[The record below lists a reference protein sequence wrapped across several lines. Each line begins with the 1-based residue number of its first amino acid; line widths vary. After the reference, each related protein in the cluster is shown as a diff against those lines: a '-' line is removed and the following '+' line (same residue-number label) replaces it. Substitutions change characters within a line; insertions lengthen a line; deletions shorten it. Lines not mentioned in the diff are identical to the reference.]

1 MKNSFILFPAAMIF
15 LISCNNSKELERI
28 LTDNSCYWDILEKDS
43 PAPINSCYMFAS
55 DGDCFYYYYNFYD
68 KKRTDSVYRYE
79 DDDNII
85 PYTWSIVGDSI
96 NIRGINHKIDKFR
109 SDSVFLTSRVYKTI
123 LIKNCSTRHHKK
135 TGQ

>member
-15 LISCNNSKELERI
+15 LISCNSSKDLERI
-28 LTDNSCYWDILEKDS
+28 LTGNNCYWDIYRPNL
-43 PAPINSCYMFAS
+43 PHPINSCYKFTS
-55 DGDCFYYYYNFYD
+55 NRDCFYYYYNFYD

-96 NIRGINHKIDKFR
+96 NIRGINHKIDKFS

>member
-1 MKNSFILFPAAMIF
+1 MKNIFILFPAAMIF

-28 LTDNSCYWDILEKDS
+28 LTDNNCYWDILEKDS
-43 PAPINSCYMFAS
+43 PDPINSCYKFTS
-55 DGDCFYYYYNFYD
+55 NGDCFYYYYNFYD

-96 NIRGINHKIDKFR
+96 QIREIKYKVDRFN

-123 LIKNCSTRHHKK
+123 LIKNCSTRHHK